1 MNIVI
6 QKFGGTS
13 VSSRDMREYAIS
25 HIEKAVQQGYS
36 VVVVVSAMGRVGEPY
51 ATDTLLSLI
60 PDTDEASLRDRDL
73 LMSCGETISAVVF
86 GSMLRSFG
94 YDVTVLTGAQAGI
107 RTSSDFSN
115 ARIETIDPSQILE
128 ELQAS
133 RIVIVTGFQGITKDG
148 FITTLG
154 RGGSDTT
161 ATVLGVALDA
171 QWIDI
176 FTDVNGIMTADPRIV
191 DGANKLDRVTYNE
204 ICNLAYGGA
213 KVIHPRAVE
222 LAMQKNIPIRVRST
236 MSDDEGTLVTN
247 EMPFLEARVTK
258 DRILTG
264 VTHTTNLTQIRV
276 SSPSGERGFQ
286 STVFQTVAKAGISV
300 DFFNVTPSVVVFTVP
315 QTRAQ
320 EAVTILTAL
329 SLHVDVVPNVAKV
342 SAVGAG
348 IHGVPGVMARIVQ
361 ILTDERIEIL
371 QSADSNTT
379 IWCLV
384 HEEDAVQAV
393 RVIHN
398 QFDLQAKGG
407 V

>member
-13 VSSRDMREYAIS
+13 VSSRDMRAYAIA
-25 HIEKAVQQGYS
+25 HIEKAVSQGNS
-36 VVVVVSAMGRVGEPY
+36 VVVVVSAMGRAGEPY

-73 LMSCGETISAVVF
+73 LMSCGEAISAVVF

-94 YDVTVLTGAQAGI
+94 YEVTVLTGAQAGI
-107 RTSSDFSN
+107 RTSSDYSN
-115 ARIETIDPSQILE
+115 ARIETIDPSRILE

-133 RIVIVTGFQGITKDG
+133 RIVVVTGFQGMTKDG

-161 ATVLGVALDA
+161 ATALGVALNA
-171 QWIDI
+171 AWIDI

-191 DGANKLDRVTYNE
+191 DGANKLERVTYNE

-247 EMPFLEARVTK
+247 EMPFLEARVTR

-264 VTHTTNLTQIRV
+264 VTHTTNLTQIKV

-286 STVFQTVAKAGISV
+286 SIVFQTVAKAGISV
-300 DFFNVTPSVVVFTVP
+300 DFFNVTPNVVVFTVP
-315 QTRAQ
+315 QNKAK
-320 EAVTILTAL
+320 EAENLLTAL
-329 SLHVDVVPNVAKV
+329 SLHVDMVPNVAKV

-361 ILTDERIEIL
+361 ILTNEGIEIL

-393 RVIHN
+393 RAIHN
-398 QFDLQAKGG
+398 QFDLQTKGG

>member
-1 MNIVI
+1 MNILI

-13 VSSRDMREYAIS
+13 VSSRDMRAHAIA
-25 HIEKAVQQGYS
+25 HIEKAVSQGYS
-36 VVVVVSAMGRVGEPY
+36 VVVVVSAMGRTGEPY

-60 PDTDEASLRDRDL
+60 PDADEASLRDRDL
-73 LMSCGETISAVVF
+73 LMSCGEAISAVVF

-94 YDVTVLTGAQAGI
+94 YEVTVLTGAQAGI
-107 RTSSDFSN
+107 RTSADYSN
-115 ARIETIDPSQILE
+115 ARIETIDPSRILE

-133 RIVIVTGFQGITKDG
+133 RIVVVTGFQGMTKEG

-161 ATVLGVALDA
+161 ATALGVALDA

-264 VTHTTNLTQIRV
+264 VTHTTNLTQIKV
-276 SSPSGERGFQ
+276 SSPMGERGFQ
-286 STVFQTVAKAGISV
+286 STVFQTVAQAGISV
-300 DFFNVTPSVVVFTVP
+300 DFFNVTPNVVVFTVP
-315 QTRAQ
+315 QTKAR

-329 SLHVDVVPNVAKV
+329 SLHVDTVPNVAKV

-361 ILTDERIEIL
+361 ILTDEGIEIL

-393 RVIHN
+393 RAIHN
-398 QFDLQAKGG
+398 QFDLHTKGG